1 MATDSVRWLQPDHQQ
16 LRRLNGELDSGI
28 TATFHGGKLGVTV
41 DVGYGEESHD
51 DEINPR
57 VSIHQVRISSS
68 KKYHV
73 VLPLSRSS
81 QILNKNATSD
91 ADACALPPPLVCLL
105 PPFYILLL
113 FLCLFVFTA

>member
-28 TATFHGGKLGVTV
+28 TATFHGGKLGVAV

-68 KKYHV
+68 KTITWYCPSLGV
-73 VLPLSRSS
+73 RR
-81 QILNKNATSD
+81 
-91 ADACALPPPLVCLL
+91 
-105 PPFYILLL
+105 F
-113 FLCLFVFTA
+113 